1 MAEVFET
8 LWSIE
13 FAALVHISDIYWSLV
28 QLHLETLTLETP
40 KTKWCVSRKLLKEST
55 PLGQWCCFC
64 GVI

>member
-40 KTKWCVSRKLLKEST
+40 KTK
-55 PLGQWCCFC
+55 
-64 GVI
+64 

>member
-1 MAEVFET
+1 MWFYEWRKFSDGGSKVFEA

-40 KTKWCVSRKLLKEST
+40 NTK
-55 PLGQWCCFC
+55 
-64 GVI
+64 